1 MVHIRSSAA
10 IQQDY
15 NAIADLCRQTQAP
28 VYLTKDGVGDLVVMD
43 VETYGFREKMLELRE
58 NLLAVEEARAAG
70 ARDYNID
77 EAVRI
82 VDEAIAGAAHDEQ
95 R

>member
-70 ARDYNID
+70 ARDYDID
-77 EAVRI
+77 TAMQI
-82 VDEAIAGAAHDEQ
+82 VDEAIAGAAHDGQ
-95 R
+95 